1 VKTQTPFSEV
11 ERLVPKPLSTV
22 RQHEHSGL
30 GPSLRTRL
38 RRAQQAAPPTNRRTR
53 AFTLIEL
60 LAVIAIIGI
69 LGAILIPTTASARV
83 AAKKAMTRNQF
94 AQWGAAI
101 EAFRQEYGYY
111 PTFETTGANANKV
124 NGNTQGNGNL
134 QQVHRFYETLV
145 GTRRD
150 GQALTGAATGTP
162 TPPLGQ
168 NTRRIPFISFTNA
181 DLVPSN
187 TTDAN
192 LTAKRGLIRDAFDN
206 TDIAVLM
213 DRNLDGTVK
222 FPAVGGDAIASL
234 PAVRAADNPAGPAFT
249 PAAADF
255 MQGANGGVRTGVLFY
270 CAPPRATS
278 NADLLMSWK

>member
-1 VKTQTPFSEV
+1 MPA
-11 ERLVPKPLSTV
+11 
-22 RQHEHSGL
+22 SG
-30 GPSLRTRL
+30 S
-38 RRAQQAAPPTNRRTR
+38 PTTGRTR

-69 LGAILIPTTASARV
+69 LGAILIPTTASARI

-94 AQWGAAI
+94 AQWATAI

-134 QQVHRFYETLV
+134 AQVHRFYETLV

-168 NTRRIPFISFTNA
+168 NTRRIPFISFTDA
-181 DLVPSN
+181 DIVPAT
-187 TTDAN
+187 TTDPN
-192 LTAKRGLIRDAFDN
+192 LTTKRGLIRDAFDN

-213 DRNLDGTVK
+213 DRNLDGAVK
-222 FPAVGGDAIASL
+222 SGTVGGDSITTL
-234 PAVRAADNPAGPAFT
+234 PGVRPADNPNGQAIMPAQ
-249 PAAADF
+249 ADF
-255 MQGANGGVRTGVLFY
+255 PNAQQGGVRTGVLFY
-270 CAPPRATS
+270 CAPPRATT
-278 NADLLMSWK
+278 NADLLLSWK

>member
-1 VKTQTPFSEV
+1 MKKKKNFSEV
-11 ERLVPKPLSTV
+11 ERVDLNALTSI
-22 RQHEHSGL
+22 
-30 GPSLRTRL
+30 GPSGWIATPRVRGA
-38 RRAQQAAPPTNRRTR
+38 RNDMKKGTR

-69 LGAILIPTTASARV
+69 LAAILIPTTASARI

-94 AQWGAAI
+94 AQWAAAI

-124 NGNTQGNGNL
+124 NGNTQGNGQL
-134 QQVHRFYETLV
+134 TQVHRFYETLV

-150 GQALTGAATGTP
+150 GQALPATQTGTP
-162 TPPLGQ
+162 APPQAQ
-168 NTRRIPFISFTNA
+168 NTRRIPFITFT
-181 DLVPSN
+181 DLDIVPSN
-187 TTDAN
+187 TTDPN

-222 FPAVGGDAIASL
+222 SQTAGGDGIAAL
-234 PAVRAADNPAGPAFT
+234 PAVRAADNPTGPAFT
-249 PAAADF
+249 PATADF
-255 MQGANGGVRTGVLFY
+255 APGINGGVRTGVIFY

-278 NADLLMSWK
+278 SADLLLSWK